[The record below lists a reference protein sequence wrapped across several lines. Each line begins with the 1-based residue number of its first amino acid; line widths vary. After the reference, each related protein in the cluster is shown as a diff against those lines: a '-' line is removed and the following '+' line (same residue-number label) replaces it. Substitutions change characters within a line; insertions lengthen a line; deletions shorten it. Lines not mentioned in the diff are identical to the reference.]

1 MYRGKRVLFIAPHT
15 DDVELGCGA
24 TMARLIE
31 EEIDIF
37 VAAFSTA
44 EESLPDGVEPGTL
57 KREFMNAACKVLS
70 IPEERLY
77 IYDYPVRR
85 LSYHRQEVLED
96 LVKLKK
102 NIEPDIVF
110 TPSGNDLHQDHQV
123 LYNEALRAFKDK
135 TLFGYELPWNH
146 IEFSAQAFVV
156 LREYHIRKKWE
167 ALQQYKTQLEMKR
180 PYFSYE
186 FVESLARIRGIQ
198 VKENYAEAFE
208 IIRTKI

>member
-24 TMARLIE
+24 TMARFIE

-37 VAAFSTA
+37 IAVFSTA
-44 EESLPDGVEPGTL
+44 EESLPKGVDPGTL
-57 KREFMNAACKVLS
+57 KHEFMNAACGVLS
-70 IPEERLY
+70 LPLERLH

-102 NIEPDIVF
+102 NIKPDIIF

-146 IEFSAQAFVV
+146 INFSAQAFVV
-156 LREYHIRKKWE
+156 LQKFHIQRKWE
-167 ALQQYKTQLEMKR
+167 ALQQYKTQLDLKR
-180 PYFSYE
+180 AYFSYE

-198 VKENYAEAFE
+198 VKEDYAEAFE
-208 IIRTKI
+208 IIRAKI

>member
-1 MYRGKRVLFIAPHT
+1 MYRNKLILFIAPHT

-24 TMARLIE
+24 TMARFIE
-31 EEIDIF
+31 EGAEIHI
-37 VAAFSTA
+37 AAFSTA
-44 EESLPDGVEPGTL
+44 EESLPDGAEPGTL
-57 KREFMNAACKVLS
+57 KSEFMNAACGVLS
-70 IPEERLY
+70 LPLDRLY

-96 LVKLKK
+96 LIKLRSKIK
-102 NIEPDIVF
+102 PDIVF

-123 LYNEALRAFKDK
+123 LHNEALRAFKDI

-146 IEFSAQAFVV
+146 IEFSAQAFIVV
-156 LREYHIRKKWE
+156 TERHIQKKWQ
-167 ALQQYKTQLEMKR
+167 AMQQYKTQLDLKR

-198 VKENYAEAFE
+198 VKEKYAEAFE
-208 IIRTKI
+208 IIRAKI